1 MKNNPLVSIIV
12 PVYKVEKFLDR
23 CVESILRQSYEKL
36 DIILV
41 DDGSP
46 DNCGKMCDGWAEK
59 DGRIHVLHKANGGL
73 SDARNQ
79 GVSLARGEYISFIDS
94 DDYVSEDYV
103 QYLLELM
110 EQTGADIACGSCR
123 VVHGDGEDF
132 SAQPEEN
139 VLCFDNVS
147 FYQALCSE
155 HYMPLVTAWGKLFP
169 AQAVRENPFPVGRL
183 HEDEAF
189 SYKLYRQCRETALGT
204 REIYAYYQNP
214 GSITHT
220 KTRKNSEAALLAFS
234 EQFDYFAAE
243 GCRPLQIAA
252 AKRLISTALYLA
264 GQGDEASAEFL
275 KSGQAGRFI
284 IPGLDMKA
292 RIRYHSYRL
301 LGFDPGGT
309 NRKSS
314 RHSVSR

>member
-1 MKNNPLVSIIV
+1 MKNNRLVSIIV
-12 PVYKVEKFLDR
+12 PVYKVERFLDG
-23 CVESILRQSYEKL
+23 CVGSLLRQSYENL

-46 DNCGKMCDGWAEK
+46 DNCGAMCDAWAEK
-59 DGRIHVLHKANGGL
+59 DGRIRVLHKANGGL

-79 GVSLARGEYISFIDS
+79 GVALAKGEYISFVDS
-94 DDYVSEDYV
+94 DDYISPDYV
-103 QYLLELM
+103 EYLLSLM

-123 VVHGDGEDF
+123 VVHGGGEDF

-139 VLCFDNVS
+139 VRCFDSVS
-147 FYQALCSE
+147 FYPALCKE

-169 AQAVRENPFPVGRL
+169 ADAVRANPFPVGRL
-183 HEDEAF
+183 HEDEAVT
-189 SYKLYRQCRETALGT
+189 YKLYHQCKKTALGT

-214 GSITHT
+214 DSITHT
-220 KTRKNSEAALLAFS
+220 KTRKNIEATLLAFA

-243 GCRPLQIAA
+243 GCRELQIAA

-264 GQGDEASAEFL
+264 GQGDEAGIDFL
-275 KSGQAGRFI
+275 KSGQSERFI

-292 RIRYHSYRL
+292 RVRYRSYKL
-301 LGFDPGGT
+301 FGFDP
-309 NRKSS
+309 SS
-314 RHSVSR
+314 VRRS